1 MRDNRLEKKSKQVHL
16 IPIGCDR
23 VARSYSGCS
32 GLKIGA
38 FREYIIRACYL
49 NLAGKVQGKAGMK
62 DRVKS
67 GNNVGCRKPL

>member
-32 GLKIGA
+32 GREFGA
-38 FREYIIRACYL
+38 FREYIRPCYL
-49 NLAGKVQGKAGMK
+49 NSAGKVQDKDGMK
-62 DRVKS
+62 GRVKS
-67 GNNVGCRKPL
+67 GKVGFRMPS